1 MEKLVLTKVEIHKKH
16 VETLNKL
23 ESELINL
30 ISETG
35 NDELMNKFLEWQN
48 KRIIC
53 NETFV
58 ATMKML
64 MQASNIPCVIKSV
77 CDCGKPQLIA
87 DMRHVAV

>member
-1 MEKLVLTKVEIHKKH
+1 MGKLVLTKVEIHKKH

-23 ESELINL
+23 EIELINL

-48 KRIIC
+48 QRIIC

-58 ATMKML
+58 ATMK
-64 MQASNIPCVIKSV
+64 
-77 CDCGKPQLIA
+77 
-87 DMRHVAV
+87 R